1 MKKGTAAA
9 ILRCAK
15 EKYCAQG
22 TWVLAEGFNSFLG
35 NVLHSE
41 GWPSEGRV
49 AMLRLVKIIKSAKC
63 IVTVCKGISTRKHT
77 YLYNIQL
84 HV

>member
-1 MKKGTAAA
+1 MKKGTAVAF
-9 ILRCAK
+9 LRCAK

-49 AMLRLVKIIKSAKC
+49 AMLRLVKSKC
-63 IVTVCKGISTRKHT
+63 ALS
-77 YLYNIQL
+77 QL
-84 HV
+84 GVESVQRN